1 MTAPMHPA
9 YWDVHAKLGDPT
21 FALAAALAQWEVRP
35 DGEPAPD
42 ARRAANTAMDAI
54 DAMLAALHGIRS
66 RLVTEVRQADD
77 AAAVRADA
85 LLSMGPPG
93 YLAGVR
99 VRRVAP

>member
-42 ARRAANTAMDAI
+42 AR
-54 DAMLAALHGIRS
+54 
-66 RLVTEVRQADD
+66 QADD